1 MVSTLGS
8 SKAAVGEGEGTGAG
22 AAGFGVGVAA
32 AAFEDP
38 NVDTIYGAFGF
49 GISFGTSLAVSLAG
63 SFFAAGLLS
72 GSGAVGIGA
81 GGVGGTCANA
91 PPAAISK
98 PASIDM
104 ERRSFM
110 SGVIPVRSWLF

>member
-1 MVSTLGS
+1 MASTLGS

-32 AAFEDP
+32 GFFAA
-38 NVDTIYGAFGF
+38 TGAFGF
-49 GISFGTSLAVSLAG
+49 GISFGASLVG

-81 GGVGGTCANA
+81 GGVSGTCADA
-91 PPAAISK
+91 LLAGISK
-98 PASIDM
+98 TARIDM

-110 SGVIPVRSWLF
+110 SGVIPVRSWLFRTKRRAPA

>member
-1 MVSTLGS
+1 MASTLGS
-8 SKAAVGEGEGTGAG
+8 SKAAVGEGEGTGA
-22 AAGFGVGVAA
+22 AGFGVGVAA
-32 AAFEDP
+32 GFFAA
-38 NVDTIYGAFGF
+38 TGAFGF
-49 GISFGTSLAVSLAG
+49 GISFGTSLAG

-110 SGVIPVRSWLF
+110 SGVIPVRSWLFRTKRRAPA